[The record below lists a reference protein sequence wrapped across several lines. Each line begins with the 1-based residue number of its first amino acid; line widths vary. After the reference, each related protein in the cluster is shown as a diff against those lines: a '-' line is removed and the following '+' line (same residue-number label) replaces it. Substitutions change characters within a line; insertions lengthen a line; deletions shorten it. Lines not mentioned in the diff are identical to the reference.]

1 MTFTADRVFVELTT
15 TIPPEVVSRAAEAGG
30 GLRSGRGGFR
40 FNLASMIRRPSR
52 RPVVFRPI
60 QSTQAQADSL
70 AAIYRRV
77 IEPWVKGRDRIS
89 AAYERTLSEMQLDS
103 ADDIRAAI
111 DDIAEEIRRLVL
123 ELTPDL
129 RDWAFRVERVHRG
142 KWIRSIL
149 SAVDVALDTVL
160 SADDVSDT
168 LEAQINWN
176 VGLVRDVSEE
186 QRRRISNAVFSGL
199 QQRKPAR
206 EVAKEIREATG
217 MARARSIRIAGD
229 QTSKLGARLN
239 EARQRQ
245 AGFDRY
251 VWMHSRKAHP
261 RPHHQ
266 ARDGKVFPWEGEGS
280 VPRGDRPSEP
290 PFCGC
295 TARAYLSFD
304 DEK

>member
-1 MTFTADRVFVELTT
+1 M
-15 TIPPEVVSRAAEAGG
+15 
-30 GLRSGRGGFR
+30 R
-40 FNLASMIRRPSR
+40 FNLASLARRPSR
-52 RPVVFRPI
+52 RPTVLRPI
-60 QSTQAQADSL
+60 RPTQAQADSL
-70 AAIYRRV
+70 AAIYLRMVRLWR
-77 IEPWVKGRDRIS
+77 ERTERIV
-89 AAYERTLSEMQLDS
+89 AVYERTLAEMRLDT
-103 ADDIRAAI
+103 AEDIRGVL
-111 DDIAEEIRRLVL
+111 DDIAEELRRLVL

-129 RDWAFRVERVHRG
+129 RAWAFRTERVHRG